1 MGRNARSDFHH
12 SPFGVLESLKEPAK
26 PKIGSKAKPAPV
38 ATPAPRAEKR
48 AQSDEEIFLAEVGG
62 AAPIPQAG
70 GRVGAP
76 AVPPGQRRVARPS
89 DDAEVLAQLAD
100 LCGGDGPF
108 DIADTDEYIE
118 GLADGIDR
126 RLLRRLRAG
135 EYAVQGHVD
144 LHGLTRE
151 EARERV
157 ARFLL
162 DSRRAG
168 HRCILIVHGRGNH
181 SKDSIPVLKQAVR
194 TWLERGQFARTV
206 LAFAT
211 ARPSDG
217 GAGAVYVLL
226 RR

>member
-1 MGRNARSDFHH
+1 
-12 SPFGVLESLKEPAK
+12 VLEKLKEPAK
-26 PKIGSKAKPAPV
+26 PKLQAKPAPKV
-38 ATPAPRAEKR
+38 VTPAPRPGKP
-48 AQSDEEIFLAEVGG
+48 AQTDEDLFLSEVAG
-62 AAPIPQAG
+62 AAPIRRTG

-76 AVPPGQRRVARPS
+76 AVPPEQRRAARPS

-100 LCGGDGPF
+100 LCGSDGPF

-118 GLADGIDR
+118 GLAEGIDR
-126 RLLRRLRAG
+126 RLLKRLRAG
-135 EYAVQGHVD
+135 EYAVQAHVD
-144 LHGLTRE
+144 LHGLNRE

-157 ARFLL
+157 SRFLL

-168 HRCILIVHGRGNH
+168 RRCVLMVHGRGHH

-194 TWLERGQFARTV
+194 SWLERGQIARLV